1 MVAETPMSA
10 RVAIAETKGVER
22 KRERERE
29 RMGCERGRELN
40 RRMRRERITDSW

>member
-22 KRERERE
+22 KRERER
-29 RMGCERGRELN
+29 GWGVREEEN
-40 RRMRRERITDSW
+40 